1 MWQIAYLTTSSYS
14 LQELKLHT
22 FEASSL
28 PELAYL
34 LHKLAMALGLTGYC
48 DHYQTDHPAL
58 LSRTTS
64 ERMSEQ
70 ERGEGEGEGEGES
83 DAVPQSPPHIFHWLQ
98 SSLRGEEVCGQD
110 LCWTL
115 VDGNLVPFFV
125 GTSIPISE
133 CMFKDC
139 DGCEG
144 MLHKI
149 GSTNFAECCCST
161 NGL

>member
-1 MWQIAYLTTSSYS
+1 MYTQIQMEHFIHTTSIILHYIFCIWYF
-14 LQELKLHT
+14 QELKLHT

-64 ERMSEQ
+64 ENMSEQ
-70 ERGEGEGEGEGES
+70 ERVEGEGEG

-98 SSLRGEEVCGQD
+98 SSLRGEEVCG
-110 LCWTL
+110 
-115 VDGNLVPFFV
+115 
-125 GTSIPISE
+125 
-133 CMFKDC
+133 
-139 DGCEG
+139 
-144 MLHKI
+144 
-149 GSTNFAECCCST
+149 
-161 NGL
+161 